1 VIRQSWIDG
10 SRWRRTGLR
19 PARGDTRDTP
29 RLGVTRQTKSDGS
42 LLGIKDAEVSPEKA
56 MSHDDEEMAARAMRE
71 LARSIVHDGIDSDH
85 LDAYMRELLSAR
97 LVELPALCR
106 LEAALVARSFAGL
119 SARETALR
127 LYERARHLEETAS
140 PAATSQPARARPEIA
155 RASEAFATGP
165 AFIGCV
171 VFTILGVAIL
181 LGWPHLVPSRPMI
194 GGDDRFLRFAAAIT
208 CVLTGTIYACE
219 GVRVAWRNSRSGRGP
234 CS

>member
-1 VIRQSWIDG
+1 
-10 SRWRRTGLR
+10 
-19 PARGDTRDTP
+19 
-29 RLGVTRQTKSDGS
+29 
-42 LLGIKDAEVSPEKA
+42 

-165 AFIGCV
+165 ARDQSPDGQASVRRSSPLPEFIGCV